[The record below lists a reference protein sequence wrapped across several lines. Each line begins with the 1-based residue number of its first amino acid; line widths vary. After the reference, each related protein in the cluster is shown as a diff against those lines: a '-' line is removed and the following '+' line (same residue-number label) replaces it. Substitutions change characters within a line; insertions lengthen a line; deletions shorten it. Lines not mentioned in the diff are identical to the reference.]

1 MQIQS
6 AVIKIKL
13 GGTGLA
19 YASPGSE
26 LTGVDK
32 WGFGDRAGKCGFG
45 AMVGECGLGA
55 RAGGHGLGAGGH
67 GLGAGGRG
75 VGGRGRGA
83 GGAGAL
89 PSAIVH
95 GVFGAGC
102 GFLAGIDKVL
112 NLAGRLGPGLSFYGI
127 WAHF

>member
-55 RAGGHGLGAGGH
+55 RAGGHGLGAGGC
-67 GLGAGGRG
+67 GLGAGGHG
-75 VGGRGRGA
+75 VGGWGRGA

-95 GVFGAGC
+95 GGFGAGC

>member
-55 RAGGHGLGAGGH
+55 RAGGHGLGAGG
-67 GLGAGGRG
+67 RG
-75 VGGRGRGA
+75 VGGWGRGA

>member
-55 RAGGHGLGAGGH
+55 RAGGHGLGAGGR

-75 VGGRGRGA
+75 GGGRGRGA

>member
-55 RAGGHGLGAGGH
+55 RAG
-67 GLGAGGRG
+67 
-75 VGGRGRGA
+75 
-83 GGAGAL
+83 
-89 PSAIVH
+89 
-95 GVFGAGC
+95 C

>member
-55 RAGGHGLGAGGH
+55 RAGGRGLGAGGGGQGVRVPFH
-67 GLGAGGRG
+67 LQLFTGCLGLAVVSLLALTKFSIWRGGW
-75 VGGRGRGA
+75 
-83 GGAGAL
+83 AL
-89 PSAIVH
+89 GYHSM
-95 GVFGAGC
+95 GFGH
-102 GFLAGIDKVL
+102 ISNV
-112 NLAGRLGPGLSFYGI
+112 S
-127 WAHF
+127 

>member
-32 WGFGDRAGKCGFG
+32 WGFGDRARKCGFG

-55 RAGGHGLGAGGH
+55 RAGGHGLGAGG
-67 GLGAGGRG
+67 RG
-75 VGGRGRGA
+75 VGGWGRGA

>member
-55 RAGGHGLGAGGH
+55 RAGGRGG
-67 GLGAGGRG
+67 GGG
-75 VGGRGRGA
+75 GA

-127 WAHF
+127 WTHF

>member
-55 RAGGHGLGAGGH
+55 RAGGHGLGAGGR

>member
-55 RAGGHGLGAGGH
+55 RAGGHGLGD
-67 GLGAGGRG
+67 GGRG
-75 VGGRGRGA
+75 VGGWGRGA

>member
-1 MQIQS
+1 MN
-6 AVIKIKL
+6 AGWGPGPV
-13 GGTGLA
+13 GTGWGPVGAGWGPVGTGL
-19 YASPGSE
+19 
-26 LTGVDK
+26 
-32 WGFGDRAGKCGFG
+32 
-45 AMVGECGLGA
+45 
-55 RAGGHGLGAGGH
+55 
-67 GLGAGGRG
+67 
-75 VGGRGRGA
+75 GA

-127 WAHF
+127 WTHF

>member
-1 MQIQS
+1 MN
-6 AVIKIKL
+6 AGWGPGLV
-13 GGTGLA
+13 GTG
-19 YASPGSE
+19 
-26 LTGVDK
+26 
-32 WGFGDRAGKCGFG
+32 WGPVG
-45 AMVGECGLGA
+45 A
-55 RAGGHGLGAGGH
+55 GLGAGG
-67 GLGAGGRG
+67 GGQG
-75 VGGRGRGA
+75 GRGA

>member
-55 RAGGHGLGAGGH
+55 RAGGHGLGASGR
-67 GLGAGGRG
+67 GLGAGGGGQGVRVPFHLQLFTGCLGLAVVSLLALTKFSIWRG
-75 VGGRGRGA
+75 GW
-83 GGAGAL
+83 AL
-89 PSAIVH
+89 GYHSM
-95 GVFGAGC
+95 GFGH
-102 GFLAGIDKVL
+102 ISNV
-112 NLAGRLGPGLSFYGI
+112 S
-127 WAHF
+127 